1 MPYVIHITLV
11 SNPFFNLY
19 IKMISMPLRFNFL
32 GHWGKVFLTAFFMV
46 TLISCNS
53 SLTKGKNSQK
63 GIPISMAENIVG
75 LSQQTLVKTVSQK
88 ISEHGA
94 PHAVTFCNE
103 NALPL
108 LDSISNIH
116 GVSITRVSEKY
127 RNPMNK
133 PNKHDLVAL
142 KALSKGNI
150 KYYQNKNASI
160 YYAPIRI
167 GMPTCLK
174 CHGEAKDIDAPT
186 LTKIKELY
194 PFDKA
199 VDYKIGEFRGAWK
212 VSYAKK

>member
-1 MPYVIHITLV
+1 MPYVIHITLT

-19 IKMISMPLRFNFL
+19 VKMKSMFLRFNFL

-53 SLTKGKNSQK
+53 SLNKGKNSQN
-63 GIPISMAENIVG
+63 GIPISLAENIVG
-75 LSQQTLVKTVSQK
+75 ISQQTLVKTVSQK
-88 ISEHGA
+88 ISERGA
-94 PHAVTFCNE
+94 PHAITFCNE

-116 GVSITRVSEKY
+116 GVSVTRVSEKY

-133 PNKHDLVAL
+133 PDKQDLVAL

-194 PFDKA
+194 PSDKA

-212 VSYAKK
+212 VSLAKK

>member
-1 MPYVIHITLV
+1 MPYVIHITLT

-19 IKMISMPLRFNFL
+19 VKMKSMFLHFNFL
-32 GHWGKVFLTAFFMV
+32 GHLGKFLSIAFFMI
-46 TLISCNS
+46 TFISCNS
-53 SLTKGKNSQK
+53 SLNKGKNSQNE
-63 GIPISMAENIVG
+63 ISISLAENIVG
-75 LSQQTLVKTVSQK
+75 ISQQTLVKTVSQK

-94 PHAVTFCNE
+94 PHAITFCNE

-133 PNKHDLVAL
+133 PSKQDMVAL

-174 CHGEAKDIDAPT
+174 CHGEARDIDTPT
-186 LTKIKELY
+186 LNKIKELY
-194 PFDKA
+194 PSDKA
-199 VDYKIGEFRGAWK
+199 VDYKIGEFRGAWM
-212 VSYAKK
+212 VSLAKK

>member
-19 IKMISMPLRFNFL
+19 VKMKSMFLRFNFQ
-32 GHWGKVFLTAFFMV
+32 GHWGKVLSITFFMIS
-46 TLISCNS
+46 LISCNS
-53 SLTKGKNSQK
+53 SLNKGKDSQQ
-63 GIPISMAENIVG
+63 GITISLAENIVG
-75 LSQQTLVKTVSQK
+75 ISQQILVKTVSQK

-94 PHAVTFCNE
+94 PHAITFCNE

-108 LDSISNIH
+108 LDSISNIQ

-133 PNKHDLVAL
+133 PSKQDMVAL

-186 LTKIKELY
+186 LSKIKELY
-194 PFDKA
+194 PSDKA

-212 VSYAKK
+212 VSLAKK